1 MGCVGSTRRSALF
14 TCWCLC
20 FGCAPPVKWSSRVNQ
35 VHVGLDDCM
44 RDGEGTR
51 GMDVLTFAVKV
62 IGARLQ
68 VARWASCRVGC
79 SMPRAGHCMSS
90 VDGVGTGRGGEEC
103 MLCGLRGM
111 GDGTSSS
118 TTSKRAWVPT
128 RDWLH
133 AHQLLVACQ
142 HSTHRTLVLW
152 RRVDV

>member
-14 TCWCLC
+14 TCRCLC

-51 GMDVLTFAVKV
+51 GMDVLTFAVKL

-79 SMPRAGHCMSS
+79 SMPKAGHCMSS
-90 VDGVGTGRGGEEC
+90 VDGVETGRRVYAMGTA
-103 MLCGLRGM
+103 
-111 GDGTSSS
+111 GDGG
-118 TTSKRAWVPT
+118 W
-128 RDWLH
+128 DHLLH
-133 AHQLLVACQ
+133 NVEACLGAD
-142 HSTHRTLVLW
+142 S
-152 RRVDV
+152 